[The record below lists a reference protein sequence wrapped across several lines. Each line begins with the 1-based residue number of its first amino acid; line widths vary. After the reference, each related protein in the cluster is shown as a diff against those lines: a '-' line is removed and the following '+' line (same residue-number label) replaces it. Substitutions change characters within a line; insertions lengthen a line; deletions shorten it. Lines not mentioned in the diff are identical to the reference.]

1 MIKDVAKNSQ
11 EFKLTKIDRTVP
23 WLNDGKIYN
32 FSSAEAERKSAAMSN
47 PISSCKGTTEI

>member
-32 FSSAEAERKSAAMSN
+32 FSSAEVEKKSAAMSN